1 MTPDENKCE
10 PPEELRGEDGCHLLE
25 NDGVQSC
32 LMWRAHPGGWDI
44 NDGYLFPEDMPPIWR
59 YVARITTPAEVES
72 LRTEN
77 ARLRDVLVDARLQ
90 LEYLDSRWPTGTT
103 PTILARI
110 NTVME
115 SK

>member
-1 MTPDENKCE
+1 MVALNVEMEEMNGRDVLMRCVNSCMFNGDSGDIAGAVLREFSTAGLSVEN
-10 PPEELRGEDGCHLLE
+10 
-25 NDGVQSC
+25 
-32 LMWRAHPGGWDI
+32 A
-44 NDGYLFPEDMPPIWR
+44 
-59 YVARITTPAEVES
+59 AEVES